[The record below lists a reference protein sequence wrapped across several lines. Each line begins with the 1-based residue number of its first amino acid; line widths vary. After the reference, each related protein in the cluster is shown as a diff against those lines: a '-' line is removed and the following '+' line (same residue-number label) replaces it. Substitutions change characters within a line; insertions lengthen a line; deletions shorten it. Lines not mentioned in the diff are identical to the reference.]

1 MTNRRYPAISG
12 ALRPFLL
19 CTVLVTAFIVP
30 RSALADTDLTI
41 GSTAVVA
48 YANGDNVRVRSDYSY
63 DAEIVGFVAEST
75 TVETTDGPFE
85 ATDGSLWYRVT
96 ANGSDGF
103 IVSDFLA
110 ASTGIYGG
118 TTGSAVTTDE
128 VNLRSG
134 PGQDMSVLVSLGS
147 GEPVSLTGEN
157 IDGWLSVDAAGT
169 SGYVYGAFLTSGGE
183 VSEPESAETVSESG
197 TRYADGTLNLRSG
210 PSVDDDV
217 LSVLPG
223 GTAVELAGN
232 SSDGFVEVSTDA
244 GTGWVAAE
252 FLLSSPPATEPMS
265 TETGTRFTDD
275 ALNLRRGP
283 SLSDGV
289 IDILPMGTQVELS
302 GVANGEFVQVTSN
315 LGTGWVAGQF
325 LMAGQPAQDSTQA
338 SLITWPIQ
346 GGTWSVLQGY
356 NGSSHQNR
364 SDLWQYKY
372 SIDLVYEDGSTAGQ
386 PVYSPVS
393 GTVRFYDEETG
404 GISIDMGNGYAF
416 AMFHAIYDAGIPEG
430 ATVSQ
435 GQYLGYIANAG
446 EAASGRNAHLH
457 ITIWE
462 TDDGGNWSRR
472 AVPFVGN
479 LALSGVEFPDRGQSF
494 DHTGALVNP

>member
-1 MTNRRYPAISG
+1 G
-12 ALRPFLL
+12 
-19 CTVLVTAFIVP
+19 
-30 RSALADTDLTI
+30 
-41 GSTAVVA
+41 G
-48 YANGDNVRVRSDYSY
+48 
-63 DAEIVGFVAEST
+63 
-75 TVETTDGPFE
+75 
-85 ATDGSLWYRVT
+85 
-96 ANGSDGF
+96 
-103 IVSDFLA
+103 A
-110 ASTGIYGG
+110 AS
-118 TTGSAVTTDE
+118 A
-128 VNLRSG
+128 
-134 PGQDMSVLVSLGS
+134 P
-147 GEPVSLTGEN
+147 
-157 IDGWLSVDAAGT
+157 A
-169 SGYVYGAFLTSGGE
+169 
-183 VSEPESAETVSESG
+183 SAETDAGTG
-197 TRYADGTLNLRSG
+197 TRYADGALNLRSG
-210 PSVDDDV
+210 PSVKDGI

-223 GTAVELAGN
+223 GAAVELSGE
-232 SSDGFVEVSTDA
+232 SSNGFAEVSTDA
-244 GTGWVAAE
+244 GSGWIAAE
-252 FLLSSPPATEPMS
+252 FLLSSPPAAEPEQMAS
-265 TETGTRFTDD
+265 ETGTRFTDD
-275 ALNLRRGP
+275 ALNLRSGP

-302 GVANGEFVQVTSN
+302 GLANGEFVEITTN
-315 LGTGWVAGQF
+315 AGTGWVAGQF
-325 LMAGQPAQDSTQA
+325 LMASQPAQESTQA

-479 LALSGVEFPDRGQSF
+479 LALSGVEFPDQGQSS